1 MLKGLF
7 SVFIL
12 LQSGERRGGLPCL
25 RRYAVNILRWT
36 SPLKSVD
43 RLTPMGNAE
52 HRQRPSPYEWHRRRC
67 RHHKTEW
74 LPSVFR
80 GALPDKDF
88 YDRPLTHRLNS
99 IHLKEQCSNDGP
111 FRSTSLRHTS
121 FLSGLHRFSFFS
133 VLQSIAATVGAATIY
148 VFMGFH
154 PGEPIQQGVPSTS
167 GSVRVA
173 CLNLTCGG
181 GIFFWLWHKKSP
193 DTKWYLPAQAPA
205 NTSFCT
211 RIFYVKA
218 RTSLFCR
225 PTPFRCQATH
235 TTTLSL
241 DAWLKKK
248 LPPI

>member
-7 SVFIL
+7 SAFIL

-99 IHLKEQCSNDGP
+99 IHLKEQCRNDGP

-121 FLSGLHRFSFFS
+121 FLSGLHRFFFFQCS
-133 VLQSIAATVGAATIY
+133 SPSPPPSGRRR
-148 VFMGFH
+148 FMFSWAFIRG
-154 PGEPIQQGVPSTS
+154 
-167 GSVRVA
+167 
-173 CLNLTCGG
+173 
-181 GIFFWLWHKKSP
+181 
-193 DTKWYLPAQAPA
+193 
-205 NTSFCT
+205 
-211 RIFYVKA
+211 
-218 RTSLFCR
+218 SLFNK
-225 PTPFRCQATH
+225 TYHQQVGQYELLALT
-235 TTTLSL
+235 
-241 DAWLKKK
+241 
-248 LPPI
+248 